1 MAQST
6 KSRKMGLPEVREPA
20 QGWKR
25 GQSSDLNPGQPNSQ
39 FSVEAHTA
47 ACTRYRLL
55 ELEASW
61 ISIYP
66 QDLWLPEQAAE
77 GNRHLCILMAPPRDH
92 STLPWPWE
100 SLWLWPSQS
109 HWHLTWGVAGA

>member
-39 FSVEAHTA
+39 FSVEAHI
-47 ACTRYRLL
+47 LL
-55 ELEASW
+55 LAQGTIFWSLRQAGSVSTPKTCGFQSRQQRVRDTSAS
-61 ISIYP
+61 
-66 QDLWLPEQAAE
+66 
-77 GNRHLCILMAPPRDH
+77 
-92 STLPWPWE
+92 
-100 SLWLWPSQS
+100 
-109 HWHLTWGVAGA
+109 